1 MRSLLAEIRHGF
13 RGVGVEFIALIGAIL
28 LAVAAAAIALAVV

>member
-1 MRSLLAEIRHGF
+1 MKSLLREIRDGF

-28 LAVAAAAIALAVV
+28 LTVVIAAIALAVV